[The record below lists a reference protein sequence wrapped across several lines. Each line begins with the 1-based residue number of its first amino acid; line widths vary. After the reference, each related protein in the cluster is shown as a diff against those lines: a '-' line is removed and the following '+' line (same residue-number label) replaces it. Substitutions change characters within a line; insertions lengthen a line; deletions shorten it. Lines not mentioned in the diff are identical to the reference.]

1 MPEVDEREV
10 MAARLRIILDRFA
23 EQVAEFPAHRLEERA
38 IPTGNGATVI
48 VSHVLGS
55 ARGWVLGIGCG
66 VDVTRD
72 RVEEFAA
79 SGATAET
86 LIGDIRAFTD
96 EAEAALLA
104 LPPGRLDEVVMP
116 PQSLFGLVPTEP
128 TSRRAAVVSS
138 IAHLSEHLG
147 ELMLTKDLLLARP

>member
-79 SGATAET
+79 SGATEI
-86 LIGDIRAFTD
+86 LIDDIRAFAAD
-96 EAEAALLA
+96 AEAALLA